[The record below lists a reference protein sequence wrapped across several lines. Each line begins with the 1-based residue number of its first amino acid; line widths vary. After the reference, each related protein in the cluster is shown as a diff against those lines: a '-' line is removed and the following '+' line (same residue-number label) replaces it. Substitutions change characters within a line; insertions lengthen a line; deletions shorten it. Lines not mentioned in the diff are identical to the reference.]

1 LLINIKWLFCRELW
15 EKTMEIKK
23 HYKLYKD
30 GKNWCAMALAV
41 AAVSAGLVLGNTNV
55 KADTPADNVPVV
67 KTTNP
72 TTGDA
77 NAELASQ
84 EKAAQAKDNGNYG
97 YLDAA
102 QVVNNNDLH
111 VSGWQATNQAAG
123 KDNRYLVAYDSTT
136 NTELG
141 RASVTEN
148 VARPDVA
155 KAYPDVVN
163 AKDSGYQATMNNLD
177 WSKVKSVD
185 DQIHIVSR
193 YSDAANGEG
202 NHVDNWSQ
210 PINLDKGNY
219 AYLDNFGVK
228 DNQLQVSGWNATN
241 KALGK
246 ANHYVILYDRT
257 AGHEITRVKVEPA
270 VRPDVAKAYSQVINA
285 KDSGFN
291 TAFSLA
297 GIDLN
302 HELQIISRYSDAAN
316 GEGNYV
322 SYWYAPKKFAPA
334 NTSNQGSLD
343 SFNLSNGQ
351 LIVSGWHAT
360 DYSQVEN
367 NHYLILFDNTN
378 KTQVKS
384 IKVTNVARPDVAK
397 AYPTVATAG
406 QSGFNANFGTVNLTP
421 GHSYSLVSR
430 YSTLDGGNG
439 DNGQSKT
446 TDYWFNPVTLDQQAS
461 YIDSFTKT
469 DNGYNVKGWMVSDQ
483 SINKP
488 NAYLI
493 LLNDGS
499 EIDRVHVDLTA
510 RPDVAKVYPSIYNS
524 QKSGFDVNFKVDPAK
539 ANGTLK
545 VIMRFAGDDANKD
558 FSDQYSQDYPTN
570 AGNFDNI
577 HVTASQ
583 VTLSGWHASSQ
594 AANKPYEWLIVLDN
608 NGQELYRQEIT
619 DKGLGRDDVQNVYPY
634 IEGANKS
641 GFQVTMNIPTKMQ
654 GHLVRFIHRLTDDKN
669 GNGNFIDL
677 SSNPVLVNLQYNLNE
692 NGINRYILNNHIN
705 HATITVNHVIPA
717 DTTDVYSETED
728 GKPNMVV
735 VHETANPND
744 SIWGEINYEKA
755 HYNNAFVHAFVDGDQ
770 IIEISPTDHEAW
782 GAAYPANGRAVQF
795 EQVEV
800 YGANNFA
807 RELVNAAY
815 YTAYKMNEYGM
826 VPSLAQANG
835 TGTLWSHHN
844 VTQYIANGKTD
855 HTDPDGYWANRA
867 SRYFGTSYT
876 MKDFFEL
883 VKYEYSHL

>member
-1 LLINIKWLFCRELW
+1 
-15 EKTMEIKK
+15 MEIKK

-41 AAVSAGLVLGNTNV
+41 ATVSAGLVLGNTNV
-55 KADTPADNVPVV
+55 KADTPTDNVPVV

-72 TTGDA
+72 TIGDA

-97 YLDAA
+97 YLDSA

-141 RASVTEN
+141 RTSVTEN

-257 AGHEITRVKVEPA
+257 AGHEITRVKVEPT
-270 VRPDVAKAYSQVINA
+270 VRLDVAKAYSQVINA

-334 NTSNQGSLD
+334 NTSNQGNLD

-406 QSGFNANFGTVNLTP
+406 QSGFNANFGTVDLTP

-461 YIDSFTKT
+461 YVDSFTKT

-493 LLNDGS
+493 LLNDGQ
-499 EIDRVHVDLTA
+499 EIARTKVELTD

-524 QKSGFDVNFKVDPAK
+524 QKSGFNGEFKVDPAK

-545 VIMRFAGDDANKD
+545 VIMRFAGDDANHNY
-558 FSDQYSQDYPTN
+558 SDQYSQDYPTN

-583 VTLSGWHASSQ
+583 VSLSGWHASTQ
-594 AANKPYEWLIVLDN
+594 AGNKPYEWLIVLDN

-619 DKGLGRDDVQNVYPY
+619 DKGLGRNDVQNVYPY

-641 GFQVTMNIPTKMQ
+641 GFQIVIPTQENMLHKVVKIINRLTDDPAGNGNYIDIVSGPVSILSGAQTEGRKTTTYNDNGQIVAVYNDAEVISQLPELPTGCEITAVTMMLRYAGYDVNKVQLANIMPRSNNGDYGFVGNPFSPSGWWIFPTGIAPVVDRFVGHHEIMTGASMQRIQDKLKQ
-654 GHLVRFIHRLTDDKN
+654 GHLVVAWVANVN
-669 GNGNFIDL
+669 GF
-677 SSNPVLVNLQYNLNE
+677 V
-692 NGINRYILNNHIN
+692 N
-705 HATITVNHVIPA
+705 HALALTGYDA
-717 DTTDVYSETED
+717 SRLF
-728 GKPNMVV
+728 
-735 VHETANPND
+735 
-744 SIWGEINYEKA
+744 
-755 HYNNAFVHAFVDGDQ
+755 YNNPWTGRKESMTYGEFYQHWNADKQRA
-770 IIEISPTDHEAW
+770 IS
-782 GAAYPANGRAVQF
+782 Y
-795 EQVEV
+795 
-800 YGANNFA
+800 
-807 RELVNAAY
+807 
-815 YTAYKMNEYGM
+815 
-826 VPSLAQANG
+826 
-835 TGTLWSHHN
+835 
-844 VTQYIANGKTD
+844 
-855 HTDPDGYWANRA
+855 
-867 SRYFGTSYT
+867 
-876 MKDFFEL
+876 
-883 VKYEYSHL
+883 

>member
-1 LLINIKWLFCRELW
+1 
-15 EKTMEIKK
+15 MEIKK

-41 AAVSAGLVLGNTNV
+41 AAVSAGLVLGNMNV
-55 KADTPADNVPVV
+55 KADTPTDNVPVV

-72 TTGDA
+72 TIGDA
-77 NAELASQ
+77 NAELVSQ

-97 YLDAA
+97 YLDSA
-102 QVVNNNDLH
+102 QVVNNNDLR

-141 RASVTEN
+141 RTSVTEN
-148 VARPDVA
+148 VARPDIA

-163 AKDSGYQATMNNLD
+163 AKESGYQATMNNLD

-202 NHVDNWSQ
+202 NRVDNWSQ

-257 AGHEITRVKVEPA
+257 AGHEITRVKVEPT
-270 VRPDVAKAYSQVINA
+270 VRLDVAKACSQVINA

-316 GEGNYV
+316 SEGNYV

-343 SFNLSNGQ
+343 SFNLSDGQ

-367 NHYLILFDNTN
+367 SHYLILFDNTN
-378 KTQVKS
+378 KAQVKS

-439 DNGQSKT
+439 DNGQSKI
-446 TDYWFNPVTLDQQAS
+446 TDYWFSPITLDQRAS

-483 SINKP
+483 SINKS

-493 LLNDGS
+493 LLNDGQ
-499 EIDRVHVDLTA
+499 EIAKAKVELTD

-524 QKSGFDVNFKVDPAK
+524 QKSGFNGEFNVDPAK

-545 VIMRFAGDDANKD
+545 VIMRFAGDDANHNY
-558 FSDQYSQDYPTN
+558 SDQYSQDYPTN

-619 DKGLGRDDVQNVYPY
+619 DKGLGRNDVQNVYPY

-654 GHLVRFIHRLTDDKN
+654 GHLVRFVHRLTDDKD

-677 SSNPVLVNLQYNLNE
+677 SSNPVLVNLQYNLNA

-705 HATITVNHVIPA
+705 HATITVNHVIPS

-855 HTDPDGYWANRA
+855 HTDPDGYWTNRA